1 MKFSITFALATIAAV
16 SFGATAVIAQSD
28 PVKTR
33 ENLMNEN
40 NNHAKV
46 MVQMMRGQKPFEAK
60 AVEAAFTQWADT
72 ARQLP
77 SLFPDNART
86 GGDNRASPKI
96 WENKKD
102 FDEKAAAFGK
112 AVADNRAEAVA
123 SLDGLKAAIPVVG
136 KGCDNCHENYRL
148 SKR

>member
-1 MKFSITFALATIAAV
+1 MPMYLRTTLPVFAVVLSVGAAV
-16 SFGATAVIAQSD
+16 AQSD

-33 ENLMNEN
+33 EDLMKQNNE
-40 NNHAKV
+40 HAKTV
-46 MVQMMRGQKPFEAK
+46 VQIMKGQKPFDSK
-60 AVEAAFTQWADT
+60 AVEAAFAQWAET
-72 ARQLP
+72 AQKLP
-77 SLFPDNART
+77 SLFPDNAKI

-102 FDEKAAAFGK
+102 FEAKAAAFGK
-112 AVADNRAEAVA
+112 AVADNRTKAIA

-148 SKR
+148 SRH